1 MRISDENAES
11 RSAMYSSLAPG
22 YRQIVRAAPVW
33 QLPDVA
39 TCPHTAREQVSR
51 TLRDWGL
58 PWMVDDATL
67 IVSELVTNAAKHGR
81 APVWHTLRQVT
92 LHDTVVA
99 VHLAV
104 GDGGEGWADGTVH
117 PADWEETS
125 GRGLEIMDALAAAWG
140 HRRLASGHLVWADL
154 LVSS

>member
-1 MRISDENAES
+1 
-11 RSAMYSSLAPG
+11 MYSTIAPG
-22 YRQIVRAAPVW
+22 DRQIIRAAPVW
-33 QLPDVA
+33 QLTDVA

-58 PWMVDDATL
+58 PWLVDDAAL

-81 APVWHTLRQVT
+81 GPVWHTLRQVT
-92 LHDTVVA
+92 LHDTVFA

-104 GDGGEGWADGTVH
+104 GDAGEGWVGGTVH
-117 PADWEETS
+117 PAGWEETS
-125 GRGLEIMDALAAAWG
+125 GRGLEIMDALASDWG
-140 HRRLASGHLVWADL
+140 HRRLATGHLVWADL